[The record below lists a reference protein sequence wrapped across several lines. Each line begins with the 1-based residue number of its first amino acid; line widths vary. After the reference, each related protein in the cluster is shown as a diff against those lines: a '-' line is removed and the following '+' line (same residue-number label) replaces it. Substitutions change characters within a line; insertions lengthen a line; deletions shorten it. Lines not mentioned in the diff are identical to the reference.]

1 MCGNRCQWL
10 ARLSLSLIVLLAGGG
25 GLACNQLPDSS
36 ESAPPERSVLLE
48 RTLPPIADDLAVA
61 GPSVPLAAV
70 AISPYLLAAA
80 RQQMAAGAEER
91 ACGPYRLLTDVG
103 WQQLRA
109 LCSKEVAAVDGA
121 YAVRYGRRPLGAP
134 AETLLIFAS
143 AKALAVFTGATSR
156 WRVEST
162 GRASAAHGYVAL
174 SWVDREATARAATLV
189 HELTHLVNRRALG
202 PGLPPWLDE
211 GLADDLA
218 NELVGGKFQPAAW
231 QVGMDRAAGKLLPL
245 RELVALDNVGFYG
258 GRGYANYAQAYL
270 FLRFLVGD
278 PEFGARFTAFL
289 DALAGG
295 ESVSPELL
303 AGYLGRLWPAVET
316 SWGSWLASGSSSRH
330 TASPSR

>member
-1 MCGNRCQWL
+1 MSGNRGRWL
-10 ARLSLSLIVLLAGGG
+10 ARVSLIVWLAGVGS
-25 GLACNQLPDSS
+25 LACDQSPGSS
-36 ESAPPERSVLLE
+36 RPAPPERSVLLE
-48 RTLPPIADDLAVA
+48 QTLPPLADDLVVA

-109 LCSKEVAAVDGA
+109 LCSEEVAALDGA
-121 YAVRYGRRPLGAP
+121 YAVRYGRQPLGAP
-134 AETLLIFAS
+134 AETLLIFAR

-174 SWVDREATARAATLV
+174 SWVDREATARAATLL

-202 PGLPPWLDE
+202 PALPPWLDE

-245 RELVALDNVGFYG
+245 RELVALDNAGFYG

-270 FLRFLVGD
+270 FLRFLSGH
-278 PEFGARFTAFL
+278 PELGVRFAGFL
-289 DALAGG
+289 DALAAGDG
-295 ESVSPELL
+295 YSPQML
-303 AGYLGRLWPAVET
+303 ASHLGRSWPQVES
-316 SWGSWLASGSSSRH
+316 SWGSWAASSYQRYGVSG
-330 TASPSR
+330 